1 MILKFFLA
9 DDHQDDIDLFREA
22 LFDINP
28 SIAFN
33 FASNGKELVP
43 KLQLGK
49 LEPEIIFLDIN
60 MPGMNGWE
68 CLEVLKSKNEL
79 KDIPVIMYSTSSSG
93 MDGKKALNL
102 GALCFYE
109 KPPNF
114 LRLREFLNLIVASAV
129 EDLKETLKEIERT
142 RIHRLYI

>member
-1 MILKFFLA
+1 MILRFFLA
-9 DDHQDDIDLFREA
+9 DDDQDDTDLFREA
-22 LFDINP
+22 LLDIDP
-28 SIAFN
+28 SIEFN
-33 FASNGKELVP
+33 FASSGKELVP
-43 KLQLGK
+43 KLRMGK
-49 LEPEIIFLDIN
+49 LEPQIIFLDIN

-68 CLEVLKSKNEL
+68 CLELLKSKNEW

-93 MDGKKALNL
+93 MEGKKALNL

-114 LRLREFLNLIVASAV
+114 LRLRDFLKLIAASSV
-129 EDLKETLKEIERT
+129 EDLEETLKEIERA